1 VGALPHLL
9 LVRETGLAAS
19 HHVVTLANFLA
30 GEGFKL
36 TVVCLDS
43 ASPAASGLSPGIQLI
58 GLGSAAQHQLGKA
71 WTRIRVA
78 VKLRGVLRNLGGDA
92 AYVVDSWTLP
102 AVWLATGGR
111 FRLGKAGLVYHTYDW
126 LEPGLHPAISLRLE
140 RAACRASDLVVN
152 ADRARAR
159 MQRTL
164 YQLRKTPLWV
174 QNALP
179 RSTPMPG
186 FNAVLRDEL
195 LGGSDT
201 PQSCLLVYPT
211 AISNEDSSQR
221 LTFELISAFALLPK
235 RFHLATFFDK
245 GSEHHRCLDLVASK
259 HLQERV
265 TFLPV
270 VPLPQLIRHLGC
282 ADIGAILYDDR
293 VSSGYF
299 MASPDKLSLLAACGV
314 PYVASDF
321 PNLEAVAYR
330 LGLGVC
336 CDARDPTDLARA
348 IRELAEGPVPLAER
362 KARARGV
369 FERELHFEK
378 HAQKLAEALRR
389 VVEIRHG

>member
-1 VGALPHLL
+1 MAHIVLI
-9 LVRETGLAAS
+9 RETELAGAGD
-19 HHVVTLANFLA
+19 VITLANFLA
-30 GEGFKL
+30 AEDFRL
-36 TVVCLDS
+36 TVVCLD
-43 ASPAASGLSPGIQLI
+43 APSPAVPRLSKGIQLI
-58 GLGSAAQHQLGKA
+58 GLGSTAQQQLGKV
-71 WTRIRVA
+71 WTRVRTA
-78 VKLRGVLRNLGGDA
+78 FKLHGVLRDLRGDA
-92 AYVVDSWTLP
+92 MYVVDSWTLP
-102 AVWLATGGR
+102 TVWLATRGR
-111 FRLGKAGLVYHTYDW
+111 FRWRRAGLVYHTYDW

-140 RAACRASDLVVN
+140 RAACRAADLVVN
-152 ADRARAR
+152 TDRARAR

-164 YQLRKTPLWV
+164 YRLRETPLWV
-174 QNALP
+174 QNALS

-186 FNAVLRDEL
+186 FNAVLRNEL
-195 LGGSDT
+195 LGGSDV

-245 GSEHHRCLDLVASK
+245 GSEHRRCLDLVASK

>member
-1 VGALPHLL
+1 MAHLVL
-9 LVRETGLAAS
+9 IRETELAGAGN
-19 HHVVTLANFLA
+19 VVTLANFLA
-30 GEGFKL
+30 GEGFRL

-71 WTRIRVA
+71 WTRIRKA
-78 VKLRGVLRNLGGDA
+78 LKLRGMLRDLNGDA
-92 AYVVDSWTLP
+92 TYVVDSWTLP
-102 AVWLATGGR
+102 VVWLATGGR
-111 FRLGKAGLVYHTYDW
+111 FRWREAGLVYHTYDW
-126 LEPGLHPAISLRLE
+126 LEPGLHSTAYLRLE
-140 RAACRASDLVVN
+140 RAACRAADLVVN

-164 YQLRKTPLWV
+164 YRLGETPLWV

-186 FNAVLRDEL
+186 FDGGIRNEL
-195 LGGSDT
+195 LGGSDV

-221 LTFELISAFALLPK
+221 LTFELISAIALLPK
-235 RFHLATFFDK
+235 RFHLATFFEE
-245 GSEHHRCLDLVASK
+245 GSEYHRCLEHVASK

-270 VPLPQLIRHLGC
+270 VPLPKLIAYLGC
-282 ADIGAILYDDR
+282 ADLGAILYDDR

-299 MASPDKLSLLAACGV
+299 MASPDKLSLLAACGI

-321 PNLEAVAYR
+321 PNLEAVTYR
-330 LGLGVC
+330 FGLGIC
-336 CDARDPTDLARA
+336 CDARDPVKLTLA
-348 IRELAEGPVPLAER
+348 IRELAEGLVPLVER
-362 KARARGV
+362 KAHVREA

-378 HAQKLAEALRR
+378 HAGKLVEALRR
-389 VVEIRHG
+389 VMEIRRG